1 MKKLLVL
8 LGLMIFAVI
17 AITGC
22 GDSKQ
27 ATQTTAPPAE
37 SVNLLIAAAASLQDA
52 GQELQTIYNSKHPG
66 IKVTYNFAASGT
78 LQKQIEEGA
87 PVDLFISA
95 GKTQMDVLA
104 QKKLITDASLKNLLG
119 NELVLIAKKNS
130 PLTSFEDL
138 TDKSVAKIS
147 IGTPETVPAG
157 KYAQET
163 LTTMKLWDKIQ
174 PKLVMAKDVRE
185 VLTWV
190 ETGNVDAGLVYLSDT
205 TQMKEGKIVA
215 AAPAES
221 SKPIV
226 YPMAVIASSKH
237 PQEATDFE
245 AFLLTNEA
253 QQVFIKYGFKS
264 LGK

>member
-1 MKKLLVL
+1 MKKFLILF
-8 LGLMIFAVI
+8 GLMLFSI
-17 AITGC
+17 ATLTGC
-22 GDSKQ
+22 SGSKQ
-27 ATQTTAPPAE
+27 ATQPPAPQPE
-37 SVNLLIAAAASLQDA
+37 PVNLMIAAAASLQDA
-52 GQELQTIYNSKHPG
+52 GQELQTIYTSKHPD
-66 IKVTYNFAASGT
+66 IKITYNFAASGT

-95 GKTQMDVLA
+95 GKAQTDALA
-104 QKKLITDASLKNLLG
+104 QKKLISDTSLKNLLG
-119 NELVLIAKKNS
+119 NELVLIAKKGS
-130 PLTSFEDL
+130 TLTSFEGL
-138 TDKSVAKIS
+138 TDKSVGKIS

-157 KYAQET
+157 QYAKDT

-174 PKLVMAKDVRE
+174 SKLVMGKDVRE

-190 ETGNVDAGLVYLSDT
+190 ETGNVDAGLVYRSDT
-205 TQMKEGKIVA
+205 TKMKEGKIVA
-215 AAPAES
+215 AAPADS

-237 PQEATDFE
+237 PKEAGEFE

-264 LGK
+264 LTK